1 MFSFCNVTYEK
12 ILNKINNNL
21 DTSKLAESEDTPFK
35 ITKDNT
41 VIFTNFILRNFNQC
55 IIDRKFPDQLK
66 KHKVFL
72 SKETIMIKPT
82 IDR

>member
-1 MFSFCNVTYEK
+1 MSSFRNATYEK

-21 DTSKLAESEDTPFK
+21 DTSKLAESKDTPFK

-41 VIFTNFILRNFNQC
+41 VVFTNFILRNFNQC

-72 SKETIMIKPT
+72 SKETILIKPT
-82 IDR
+82 TDR